1 MQQNEKKGFS
11 GLQVVG
17 IMVGVM
23 LITVLVT
30 VFAARTWLFPKPFT
44 PVVLTPQE
52 EQQLEKKLEQF
63 DTISS
68 SPTASKSSLTGKNT
82 PAIDTHQPESGGP
95 VRPDEL
101 TSTGHLKPET
111 YSEKSASREIDLSE
125 REINSLLAK
134 NTDLARKVAIDL
146 AEDLISLKILLPVD
160 PDFPMLGGKTLR
172 VRAGAELT
180 YRDRRPIV
188 KLRGVSIMGIPV
200 PNAWLGGL
208 KNIDLVKEF
217 GTDSGFWKT
226 FADGVETINVRDG
239 KLYIK
244 LKE

>member
-1 MQQNEKKGFS
+1 MQQSDKKGFS
-11 GLQVVG
+11 GFQVFG
-17 IMVGVM
+17 IVAGVM
-23 LITVLVT
+23 VVTILITL
-30 VFAARTWLFPKPFT
+30 FAAHAWLFPKPFT
-44 PVVLTPQE
+44 PVVLNPQE
-52 EQQLEKKLEQF
+52 EQQLEKKLERF
-63 DTISS
+63 ET
-68 SPTASKSSLTGKNT
+68 LT
-82 PAIDTHQPESGGP
+82 SGGKSAKSVSAGEKVRVDSGP
-95 VRPDEL
+95 VQPDEL
-101 TSTGHLKPET
+101 TATGNLKPEA
-111 YSEKSASREIDLSE
+111 YSEKGASREINLSE

-146 AEDLISLKILLPVD
+146 GDDLISLKVLLPVD

-172 VRAGAELT
+172 VRAGAELA

-188 KLRGVSIMGIPV
+188 KLRGVSVMGVPI

-208 KNIDLVKEF
+208 KNIDLVEEF

-226 FADGVETINVRDG
+226 FADGVETISVRDG

>member
-1 MQQNEKKGFS
+1 MQENDKKGFS
-11 GLQVVG
+11 GLQVFGIVVG
-17 IMVGVM
+17 AMVV
-23 LITVLVT
+23 TVLVT
-30 VFAARTWLFPKPFT
+30 LLAAHAWLFPKPFT
-44 PVVLTPQE
+44 PVVLNPQE
-52 EQQLEKKLEQF
+52 EQQLERKLERF
-63 DTISS
+63 ET
-68 SPTASKSSLTGKNT
+68 LTSG
-82 PAIDTHQPESGGP
+82 PAAAKPAPSGRKIQVNKGP
-95 VRPDEL
+95 VQTDEL
-101 TSTGHLKPET
+101 TATGSLKPEA
-111 YSEKSASREIDLSE
+111 YSEKGASREINLTE
-125 REINSLLAK
+125 RELNSLLAK

-146 AEDLISLKILLPVD
+146 ADDLISLKILVPVD

-172 VRAGAELT
+172 VRAGAELA
-180 YRDRRPIV
+180 YHDRRPIV
-188 KLRGVSIMGIPV
+188 KLRGVSIMGVPV

>member
-1 MQQNEKKGFS
+1 MDDYFMQQNEKKGFS
-11 GLQVVG
+11 GLQVFG
-17 IMVGVM
+17 IVIGVM
-23 LITVLVT
+23 VVT
-30 VFAARTWLFPKPFT
+30 VVGTLFAAHAWLFPKPFT

-52 EQQLEKKLEQF
+52 ERQLERKLERF
-63 DTISS
+63 ENLAD
-68 SPTASKSSLTGKNT
+68 K
-82 PAIDTHQPESGGP
+82 PAAAESVSANRKEQVNSGP
-95 VRPDEL
+95 LQAGEL
-101 TSTGHLKPET
+101 TPSGSLKPEA
-111 YSEKSASREIDLSE
+111 YSEKGASREINLTE

-146 AEDLISLKILLPVD
+146 ADDLVSLKILVPVD
-160 PDFPMLGGKTLR
+160 PDFPVLGGKTLR
-172 VRAGAELT
+172 VRAGAELA

-188 KLRGVSIMGIPV
+188 KLRGVSVMGVPV

-208 KNIDLVKEF
+208 KNIDLVREF

>member
-1 MQQNEKKGFS
+1 MQQTEKKGFS
-11 GLQVVG
+11 GLQVFG
-17 IMVGVM
+17 IVVGVM
-23 LITVLVT
+23 VVTVLGT
-30 VFAARTWLFPKPFT
+30 LFAAHAWLFPKPFT
-44 PVVLTPQE
+44 PVVLNPHE
-52 EQQLEKKLEQF
+52 EQQLERKLERF
-63 DTISS
+63 ENLT
-68 SPTASKSSLTGKNT
+68 SK
-82 PAIDTHQPESGGP
+82 PAAAKPAPADRKVQVDSGP
-95 VRPDEL
+95 VQAGEL
-101 TSTGHLKPET
+101 SATGSLKPEA
-111 YSEKSASREIDLSE
+111 YSEKGASREINLTE

-146 AEDLISLKILLPVD
+146 ADDLVSLKILVPVD

-172 VRAGAELT
+172 VRAGAELA

-188 KLRGVSIMGIPV
+188 KLRGVSVMGVPV

>member
-1 MQQNEKKGFS
+1 MQQTEKKGFS
-11 GLQVVG
+11 GVQVFG
-17 IMVGVM
+17 IVVGVM
-23 LITVLVT
+23 VLTVLITL
-30 VFAARTWLFPKPFT
+30 FAAHAWLFPKPFT
-44 PVVLTPQE
+44 PVVLNPQE
-52 EQQLEKKLEQF
+52 EQQLERKLERF
-63 DTISS
+63 ENL
-68 SPTASKSSLTGKNT
+68 TAAK
-82 PAIDTHQPESGGP
+82 PAPAGRKMQVDSGP
-95 VRPDEL
+95 VQAGEL
-101 TSTGHLKPET
+101 TATGGLKPEA
-111 YSEKSASREIDLSE
+111 YSEKGASREINLTE

-146 AEDLISLKILLPVD
+146 ADDLVSLKILVPVD

-172 VRAGAELT
+172 VRAGAELA
-180 YRDRRPIV
+180 YRNRRPIV
-188 KLRGVSIMGIPV
+188 KLRGVSVMGVPV

>member
-11 GLQVVG
+11 GLQVFG
-17 IMVGVM
+17 IVVGVM
-23 LITVLVT
+23 VVT
-30 VFAARTWLFPKPFT
+30 VVGTLFAAHAWLFPKPFT
-44 PVVLTPQE
+44 PVVLNPQE
-52 EQQLEKKLEQF
+52 ERQLERKLERF
-63 DTISS
+63 EN
-68 SPTASKSSLTGKNT
+68 LTGK
-82 PAIDTHQPESGGP
+82 PAAAKPVPADRKEQVNSGP
-95 VRPDEL
+95 VQAEEL
-101 TSTGHLKPET
+101 TPSGSLKPEA
-111 YSEKSASREIDLSE
+111 YSEKGASREINLTE

-134 NTDLARKVAIDL
+134 NTDLARKVAVDL
-146 AEDLISLKILLPVD
+146 ADDLVSLKILVPVD

-172 VRAGAELT
+172 VRAGAELA

-188 KLRGVSIMGIPV
+188 KLRGVSIMGVPV

-217 GTDSGFWKT
+217 GADSGFWKT